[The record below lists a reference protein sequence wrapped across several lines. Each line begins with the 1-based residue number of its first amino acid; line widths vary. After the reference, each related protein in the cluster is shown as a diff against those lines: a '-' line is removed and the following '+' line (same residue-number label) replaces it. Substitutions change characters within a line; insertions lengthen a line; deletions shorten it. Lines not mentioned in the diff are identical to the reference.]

1 LVTNAEKIHFHIA
14 ELCNIKN
21 SKFISMKRK
30 ILFIV
35 CMTVTSMFMYGQRDS
50 LQVRSIVKAHSKS
63 YEVKS
68 AIEVESLVPMFLTGG
83 YHVAVGYRYER
94 FRVRFSI
101 INGGK
106 YDAETAGVNNSSADF
121 KRYYRTSPGLFLGYN
136 VWRNLELYT
145 YLESHTFDIEQKS
158 TGIHKDIHTIDTGLG
173 LSYQFFVGRYFY
185 IQPGMHVYVRGDKS
199 IDFGD
204 VNYSISN
211 VDLSPVI
218 RLGVRLWSKDK

>member
-1 LVTNAEKIHFHIA
+1 
-14 ELCNIKN
+14 
-21 SKFISMKRK
+21 MKKK

-35 CMTVTSMFMYGQRDS
+35 CMTITSFCIYAQNESLKVNLSAKPNDS
-50 LQVRSIVKAHSKS
+50 VVYKPAVKIHSKS

-83 YHVAVGYRYER
+83 YHFAVGYRFNR
-94 FRVRFSI
+94 FRIRFSV
-101 INGGK
+101 INGGT
-106 YDAETAGVNNSSADF
+106 YDAELAGVNNSSANF
-121 KRYYRTSPGLFLGYN
+121 KRFYKTSPGVFFGYN
-136 VWRNLELYT
+136 LWKGLELYT

-173 LSYQFFVGRYFY
+173 MSYQYFIGRYFY
-185 IQPGMHVYVRGDKS
+185 IQPGMHVYVRSNNS

-204 VNYSISN
+204 VTYSISN
-211 VDLSPVI
+211 IDLSPVI

>member
-1 LVTNAEKIHFHIA
+1 
-14 ELCNIKN
+14 
-21 SKFISMKRK
+21 MKKK
-30 ILFIV
+30 ILFVV
-35 CMTVTSMFMYGQRDS
+35 CLAVASMSIYGQSDT
-50 LQVRSIVKAHSKS
+50 LKVKAPAKHHSKS

-83 YHVAVGYRYER
+83 YHFAVGYRYER
-94 FRVRFSI
+94 FRVRVSV
-101 INGGK
+101 INGGS

-121 KRYYRTSPGLFLGYN
+121 KRFYKTSPGLFLGYN
-136 VWRNLELYT
+136 LWRGLELYT

-204 VNYSISN
+204 VTYSISN

>member
-1 LVTNAEKIHFHIA
+1 MVTNAEKNHFFNT

-21 SKFISMKRK
+21 SKFTGMKKK
-30 ILFIV
+30 ILLID
-35 CMTVTSMFMYGQRDS
+35 CLSVTSMFMYGQSDS
-50 LQVRSIVKAHSKS
+50 VQVKAVVKTQSKS

-83 YHVAVGYRYER
+83 YHFAVGYRYKR
-94 FRVRFSI
+94 FRVRVSI
-101 INGGK
+101 FNGGS

-121 KRYYRTSPGLFLGYN
+121 NRFYKTSPGLFIGYN
-136 VWRNLELYT
+136 IWRNLELYT

-173 LSYQFFVGRYFY
+173 LSYQFFIGRCFY
-185 IQPGMHVYVRGDKS
+185 IQPGMHLYVRGDKS

-204 VNYSISN
+204 VTYSISN

-218 RLGVRLWSKDK
+218 RLGARLWSKD

>member
-1 LVTNAEKIHFHIA
+1 MIYHCRTLHHK
-14 ELCNIKN
+14 K
-21 SKFISMKRK
+21 SKFISMKKK

-35 CMTVTSMFMYGQRDS
+35 CFYVATICMYGQSDS
-50 LQVRSIVKAHSKS
+50 LHMKTIAKTHAKS

-68 AIEVESLVPMFLTGG
+68 AIEVESLVPMFLSGG
-83 YHVAVGYRYER
+83 YHFAVGYRYER
-94 FRVRFSI
+94 FRVRVSI
-101 INGGK
+101 INGGS
-106 YDAETAGVNNSSADF
+106 YDAETAGVNNSSAEF
-121 KRYYRTSPGLFLGYN
+121 KRFYKTSPGLFLGYN

-158 TGIHKDIHTIDTGLG
+158 TGIHKDIHSTDTGLG
-173 LSYQFFVGRYFY
+173 LSYQFFIGRYFY

>member
-1 LVTNAEKIHFHIA
+1 
-14 ELCNIKN
+14 
-21 SKFISMKRK
+21 MKKK

-35 CMTVTSMFMYGQRDS
+35 CLSVTTVFMHGQSDS
-50 LQVRSIVKAHSKS
+50 LHVKSIVKTHSKS

-83 YHVAVGYRYER
+83 YHIAVGYRYDR

-101 INGGK
+101 INGGT
-106 YDAETAGVNNSSADF
+106 YNAETAGVNNSSADF
-121 KRYYRTSPGLFLGYN
+121 KRFYRTSPGLFLGYN

-145 YLESHTFDIEQKS
+145 YLESHTFDIEQIS
-158 TGIHKDIHTIDTGLG
+158 TGIHKDIHTIDSGLG

-204 VNYSISN
+204 VRYSISN

-218 RLGVRLWSKDK
+218 RLGVRLWSKDN

>member
-1 LVTNAEKIHFHIA
+1 
-14 ELCNIKN
+14 
-21 SKFISMKRK
+21 MKKK
-30 ILFIV
+30 ILFVV
-35 CMTVTSMFMYGQRDS
+35 CLSVATVFLYGQSDS
-50 LQVRSIVKAHSKS
+50 LHIKTIAKAHSKS

-83 YHVAVGYRYER
+83 YHFAVGYRYER
-94 FRVRFSI
+94 FRVRVSI
-101 INGGK
+101 INGGT
-106 YDAETAGVNNSSADF
+106 YDAEKAGVNNSSAEF
-121 KRYYRTSPGLFLGYN
+121 KRFYRTSPGLFLGYN

-173 LSYQFFVGRYFY
+173 LSYQLFVGRYFY

-204 VNYSISN
+204 VRYSISN

-218 RLGVRLWSKDK
+218 RLGVRLWSKDN